1 MVLRIQSGEAGGRY
15 IKARPRGPEVRP
27 ILARIR
33 KSLFDILR
41 PRLAGTRFLDLYA
54 GTGTVGIEALSNG
67 ASEVVFVD
75 ASRDSCRMVEDNLAH
90 LGFSS
95 RAQVIR
101 ADAVR
106 ELRFVGARPFDIVF
120 LGPPYKDEKKT
131 PLALTLPTL
140 AALGEAGLA
149 TPDTWVIGQHH
160 KKEPTAPLPTGW
172 AIFREKDYGD
182 SVLTFFQRKA

>member
-1 MVLRIQSGEAGGRY
+1 MAIRVQSGEAGGRY

-41 PRLAGTRFLDLYA
+41 PRLAGARFLDLYA

-67 ASEVVFVD
+67 AADVVFVD

-90 LGFSS
+90 MGYAS

-101 ADAVR
+101 ADAVK

-120 LGPPYKDEKKT
+120 MGPPYKDDQKK

-140 AALGEAGLA
+140 AALGAAGLA
-149 TPDTWVIGQHH
+149 GLQTWVIGQHH
-160 KKEPTAPLPTGW
+160 KKEPTAPLPDGW
-172 AIFREKDYGD
+172 TIFREKEYGD